1 MNGMQISNLTKR
13 YGSRIVLSDI
23 SLHLAKGQIYGIM
36 GENGAGK
43 STLFRC
49 VSGLEK
55 HEGTVS
61 LDDGTRVGYLNDT
74 PYFYPLV
81 TAKEFVEFSLK
92 ARNEAINEAEI
103 NGLNR
108 KFRLPL
114 QQYPS
119 RYSMGMKKRLMLFIL
134 MLQHNDIYI
143 LDEPFNGLDLE
154 GCILLRKWL
163 NDMRGRGKLIIVSSH
178 IISALTDI
186 CNEIFYIHQGRI
198 ASSFK
203 DKNAAEIEA
212 EIGKFIMND
221 NSAGL

>member
-23 SLHLAKGQIYGIM
+23 SLHLAKGRIYGIM

-81 TAKEFVEFSLK
+81 TAKEFVEFSLT

-114 QQYPS
+114 Q
-119 RYSMGMKKRLMLFIL
+119 
-134 MLQHNDIYI
+134 
-143 LDEPFNGLDLE
+143 
-154 GCILLRKWL
+154 
-163 NDMRGRGKLIIVSSH
+163 
-178 IISALTDI
+178 
-186 CNEIFYIHQGRI
+186 
-198 ASSFK
+198 
-203 DKNAAEIEA
+203 
-212 EIGKFIMND
+212 
-221 NSAGL
+221 

>member
-23 SLHLAKGQIYGIM
+23 SLHLAKGRIYGIM

-61 LDDGTRVGYLNDT
+61 LDDGTRVGYLNDI

-163 NDMRGRGKLIIVSSH
+163 NDMRGQGKLIIVSSH

-198 ASSFK
+198 VGSFK
-203 DKNAAEIEA
+203 DKTAAEIET

>member
-108 KFRLPL
+108 KFCLPL
-114 QQYPS
+114 QQYP
-119 RYSMGMKKRLMLFIL
+119 
-134 MLQHNDIYI
+134 
-143 LDEPFNGLDLE
+143 
-154 GCILLRKWL
+154 
-163 NDMRGRGKLIIVSSH
+163 
-178 IISALTDI
+178 
-186 CNEIFYIHQGRI
+186 
-198 ASSFK
+198 
-203 DKNAAEIEA
+203 
-212 EIGKFIMND
+212 
-221 NSAGL
+221 AGIRWE